1 MLVYIHVPFCRSRC
15 RYCAFH
21 SLPLGP
27 ASPDSSAQVTAY
39 RDVLLRELDLWA
51 ARLGPRPVES
61 VFFGGGTPSLLPP
74 AFQAAVLERIDRH
87 FRLAAGAEIS
97 MEANPES
104 LLARRAVD
112 GYLAAGIN
120 RISMGVQSL
129 DDRFLALLGRPHRRD
144 DVLRAVEHL
153 RASGCRELGLDLMWG
168 LPGQDAA
175 HWLSTLEDALALAPE
190 HVSAYGLTLEE
201 GTPLERDWSAGRLV
215 LPEDDEQERMY
226 LEGVRLLEAHGLE
239 QYEISNY
246 ARPGHHS
253 RHNWGYWTGA
263 DYLGLGPAATS
274 TLDGRRWTD
283 APDQARWQEDVD
295 AGQPDHDAETITP
308 RIRLEERCMLALRT
322 RAGLDLAEYAAL
334 SGRDFLADH
343 GDWCRELVTA
353 GLARLDEE
361 RFALGPQG
369 LLVSNAVVADLFERL
384 DELDGLDGG
393 EM

>member
-27 ASPDSSAQVTAY
+27 ASPDASPRVAAY
-39 RDVLLRELDLWA
+39 RDSLLRELDLWA
-51 ARLGPRPVES
+51 ARLGRRPVES

-74 AFQAAVLERIDRH
+74 DFQAAVLERIDRH
-87 FRLAAGAEIS
+87 FHLAAGAEIS

-120 RISMGVQSL
+120 RISMGVQSM
-129 DDRFLALLGRPHRRD
+129 DDRFLSLLGRPHRRA

-153 RASGCRELGLDLMWG
+153 RAAGCRNLGLDLMWG

-175 HWLSTLEDALALAPE
+175 HWLSTLEDALALEPE

-201 GTPLERDWSAGRLV
+201 GTPLERDWSAGRLS

-226 LEGVRLLEAHGLE
+226 LEGIRLLAAHGLE

-246 ARPGHHS
+246 ARP
-253 RHNWGYWTGA
+253 
-263 DYLGLGPAATS
+263 
-274 TLDGRRWTD
+274 
-283 APDQARWQEDVD
+283 
-295 AGQPDHDAETITP
+295 
-308 RIRLEERCMLALRT
+308 
-322 RAGLDLAEYAAL
+322 
-334 SGRDFLADH
+334 
-343 GDWCRELVTA
+343 
-353 GLARLDEE
+353 
-361 RFALGPQG
+361 
-369 LLVSNAVVADLFERL
+369 
-384 DELDGLDGG
+384 
-393 EM
+393 

>member
-27 ASPDSSAQVTAY
+27 ASPDASPLVAAY
-39 RDVLLRELDLWA
+39 RNHLLRELDLWA
-51 ARLGPRPVES
+51 ARLGRRPVES

-74 AFQAAVLERIDRH
+74 DFQAAVLERIDRH
-87 FRLAAGAEIS
+87 FHLAAGAEIS

-104 LLARRAVD
+104 LLARRAVE

-120 RISMGVQSL
+120 RISMGVQSM
-129 DDRFLALLGRPHRRD
+129 DDRFLSRLGRPHRRA

-153 RASGCRELGLDLMWG
+153 RAAGCRNLGLDLMWG

-175 HWLSTLEDALALAPE
+175 HWLDTLEDALALEPE

-201 GTPLERDWSAGRLV
+201 GTPLERDWSAGRLA
-215 LPEDDEQERMY
+215 LPQDDEQERMY
-226 LEGVRLLEAHGLE
+226 LQGIRLLAAHGLE

-246 ARPGHHS
+246 ARPGFFS
-253 RHNWGYWTGA
+253 RHNRGYWTGA

-274 TLDGRRWTD
+274 TLEGRRWTD
-283 APDQARWQEDVD
+283 TPDQARWQADID
-295 AGQPDHDAETITP
+295 AGRPDHEAETITP
-308 RIRLEERCMLALRT
+308 RIRLEERLMLSLRT
-322 RAGLDLAEYAAL
+322 CAGFGLAEYAAL

-343 GDWCRELVTA
+343 GGWCRELAAA
-353 GLARLDEE
+353 GLARLDGD
-361 RFALGPQG
+361 RLALTPRG
-369 LLVSNAVVADLFERL
+369 LLVSNAVVADLFGRL
-384 DELDGLDGG
+384 DELGL
-393 EM
+393 